1 MVLVIIQA
9 RMLSTRLPGKVMREV
24 AGQPLIGHLL
34 DRLALSKKADQIVV
48 ATSEDA
54 SNDVLCDYVCTKGI
68 EIFRGNEEDVLS
80 RYYQAA
86 LNYKPQTIV
95 RITADCP
102 LMDPVVVDGVIE
114 YFQTNEFDY
123 VSNIFPRTY
132 PDGMD
137 VEVFSFDALTT
148 TYNDAR
154 SPEQREHV
162 TIYMR
167 ESGIFK
173 VGCLISDQDHSRD
186 RITVDYED
194 DIIVVENILDRLGRD
209 GKYFSM
215 NDILRFKTENPEVFE
230 RNAHLVV
237 K

>member
-1 MVLVIIQA
+1 
-9 RMLSTRLPGKVMREV
+9 
-24 AGQPLIGHLL
+24 
-34 DRLALSKKADQIVV
+34 
-48 ATSEDA
+48 
-54 SNDVLCDYVCTKGI
+54 
-68 EIFRGNEEDVLS
+68 
-80 RYYQAA
+80 
-86 LNYKPQTIV
+86 
-95 RITADCP
+95 
-102 LMDPVVVDGVIE
+102 MDPVVVDGVIE

-148 TYNDAR
+148 TYNDAQ

-194 DIIVVENILDRLGRD
+194 DIIVVENIFDRIGRD